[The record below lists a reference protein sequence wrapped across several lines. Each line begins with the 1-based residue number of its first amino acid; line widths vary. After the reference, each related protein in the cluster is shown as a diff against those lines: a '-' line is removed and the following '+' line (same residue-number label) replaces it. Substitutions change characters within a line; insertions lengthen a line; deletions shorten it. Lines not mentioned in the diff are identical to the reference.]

1 MGSGKT
7 KNRRLPLLP
16 LRGLLV
22 YPSMVLHL
30 DVGRDKSVRAL
41 ERAMVDDHMILL
53 CSQSEVNIEEPTEED
68 IYRIGTIAKV
78 RQMLKLPN
86 GTIRVLVEGVLRAE
100 IMDYLPT
107 EEFYEVM
114 VKEFPEEET
123 TDPEVD
129 ALMRSVLSQFEHYTS
144 LSKKITP
151 ETHAAVS
158 DIDDPGRL
166 ADVITSHLSLKIKDK
181 QDILETIDVRQRLE
195 RLLDIL
201 NNEREVLELE
211 RKISQRVKK
220 QMEKTQK
227 EYYLREQMKAIQ
239 KELGEKEGR
248 AGEVEELRSQLEQAG
263 VPDQVK
269 EKIEKEIDRLEKM
282 PTTSAEGGVI
292 RNYIDWLLSL
302 PWSKETEDD
311 LSLSKAEDILNQDHY
326 GLEKP
331 KERVLEYLAVQQL
344 VKKLKGPILCLVGP
358 PGVGK
363 TSLARSIA
371 KSLGRKFVRISLG
384 GVRDEAEIRGH
395 RRTYVGAMPGRI
407 IQGMKTAGSSNPVF
421 LLDEIDKMAM
431 DFRGDPASALLEVL
445 DPEQN
450 NTFSDHFVEVPFDLS
465 SVMFVTTANAMH
477 NIPRPLLDRMEV
489 LYIPGYTEL
498 EKLKIAERYLLPK
511 QKREHGLTD
520 EQLHVSEETLLQLIR
535 DYTRE
540 SGVRNLEQQMAAI
553 CRKAAKQIV
562 ASGTVPIKAEEA
574 AEQDEPALNVLEA
587 AFGEGGEAASLS
599 GRLEKQQEAALQS
612 EPQSE
617 TEQPAEVKT
626 LNVDLELLKEW
637 LGPAKFRYGMAEAEN
652 QIGAV
657 TGLAWTEVGGDTLVI
672 EVTVMPGSGKLTLT
686 GQLGDV
692 MKESAQAAFS
702 YTRSKALE
710 LGIDPQ
716 FHEKNDIHIHIPEGA
731 IPKDGPSAGITIAT
745 ALISALTGRYVS
757 KEVAMTGEITLR
769 GRVLPIGGLKEKS
782 LAAHR
787 AGIKKILLPK
797 DNVRDLR
804 DIPDS
809 VRSEITFVPV
819 GHIDEVLLHALL
831 PANTEEKA
839 GTPIL

>member
-1 MGSGKT
+1 MGPSKSKG
-7 KNRRLPLLP
+7 RRLPLLP

-41 ERAMVDDHMILL
+41 ERAMVEDHMILL
-53 CSQSEVNIEEPTEED
+53 CSQSEVNIEEPTQED
-68 IYRIGTIAKV
+68 IYKVGTIAKV

-86 GTIRVLVEGVLRAE
+86 GTIRVLVEGVVRAE
-100 IMDYLPT
+100 VQSYVTND
-107 EEFYEVM
+107 EFYEVM
-114 VKEFPEEET
+114 AKELPEEDT
-123 TDPEVD
+123 DDPEVD
-129 ALMRSVLSQFEHYTS
+129 ALMRSVLSQFEHYIS
-144 LSKKITP
+144 LSKKVTP
-151 ETHAAVS
+151 ETYAAVS

-181 QDILETIDVRQRLE
+181 QDILETIDVAERLE
-195 RLLDIL
+195 RLLDLL

-211 RKISQRVKK
+211 RQINQRVKK

-248 AGEVEELRSQLEQAG
+248 AGEAEELRSQLEEAG
-263 VPDQVK
+263 VPEAVK
-269 EKIEKEIDRLEKM
+269 EKVVKEIERLEKM
-282 PTTSAEGGVI
+282 PPSSAEGGVI
-292 RNYIDWLLSL
+292 RNYIDWLLAL
-302 PWSKETEDD
+302 PWNKRTNDD
-311 LSLSKAEDILNQDHY
+311 LSIEKAEDILNDDHY

-344 VKKLKGPILCLVGP
+344 VGKMKGPILCLVGP

-371 KSLGRKFVRISLG
+371 KSLDRKFVRISLG

-407 IQGMKTAGSSNPVF
+407 MQGMKTAGSLNPVF
-421 LLDEIDKMAM
+421 LLDEIDKMAS
-431 DFRGDPASALLEVL
+431 DFRGDPSSALLEVL

-450 NTFSDHFVEVPFDLS
+450 NTFSDHYIEVPFDLS
-465 SVMFVTTANAMH
+465 NVMFVTTANALH

-498 EKLKIAERYLLPK
+498 EKEQIGVRYLLPK
-511 QKREHGLTD
+511 QKRDHGLEETQLELTD
-520 EQLHVSEETLLQLIR
+520 EALQLLIR
-535 DYTRE
+535 EYTRE
-540 SGVRNLEQQMAAI
+540 SGVRNLEQQIAAV
-553 CRKAAKQIV
+553 CRKAAKHFV
-562 ASGTVPIKAEEA
+562 SEIKTAEEGSE
-574 AEQDEPALNVLEA
+574 EQETKPLKVDSELV
-587 AFGEGGEAASLS
+587 
-599 GRLEKQQEAALQS
+599 KQ
-612 EPQSE
+612 
-617 TEQPAEVKT
+617 
-626 LNVDLELLKEW
+626 W
-637 LGPAKFRYGMAEAEN
+637 LGPPKFRYGLAESED

-686 GQLGDV
+686 GKLGDV

-710 LGIDPQ
+710 LSIDPS

-745 ALISALTGRYVS
+745 ALISALTNRYVS
-757 KEVAMTGEITLR
+757 REVAMTGEITLR

-787 AGIKKILLPK
+787 AGIRKVLLPK
-797 DNVRDLR
+797 DNERDLK

-809 VRSEITFVPV
+809 IKADMTFVPV
-819 GHIDEVLLHALL
+819 GHMDEVLLQALV
-831 PANTEEKA
+831 PAGTAEKA
-839 GTPIL
+839 GTPIS

>member
-1 MGSGKT
+1 MVPGKW

-30 DVGRDKSVRAL
+30 DVGREKSVRAL
-41 ERAMVDDHMILL
+41 EKAMVDDHMILL
-53 CSQSEVNIEEPTEED
+53 CSQSEVNIEEPSQED
-68 IYRIGTIAKV
+68 IYRVGTIARV

-86 GTIRVLVEGVLRAE
+86 GTIRVLVEGVMRAE
-100 IMDYLPT
+100 IMAYLPN
-107 EEFYEVM
+107 EEFYEVTA
-114 VKEFPEEET
+114 KELPEEEPN
-123 TDPEVD
+123 DPEID
-129 ALMRSVLSQFEHYTS
+129 ALMRTVLTQFEHYIN
-144 LSKKITP
+144 LSKKVTP
-151 ETHAAVS
+151 ETLAAVS
-158 DIDDPGRL
+158 DIDEPGRL
-166 ADVITSHLSLKIKDK
+166 ADVITSHLTLKIKDK
-181 QDILETIDVRQRLE
+181 QDILETIPVKDRLE
-195 RLLDIL
+195 KLLDIL

-248 AGEVEELRSQLEQAG
+248 AGEVEELRSQLAEAAL
-263 VPDQVK
+263 PDTVR
-269 EKIEKEIDRLEKM
+269 EKVEKEIDRLEKM
-282 PTTSAEGGVI
+282 PPTSAEGGVI

-302 PWSKETEDD
+302 PWEKQTEDQLD
-311 LSLSKAEDILNQDHY
+311 IKRAEAILDEDHY

-344 VKKLKGPILCLVGP
+344 VQKLKGPILCLVGP

-363 TSLARSIA
+363 TSMARSVA
-371 KSLGRKFVRISLG
+371 KSLGREFVRISLG

-407 IQGMKTAGSSNPVF
+407 IQGMKTAGTSNPVF

-450 NTFSDHFVEVPFDLS
+450 NTFSDHFIEVPFDLS
-465 SVMFVTTANAMH
+465 HVMFITTANVVH

-498 EKLKIAERYLLPK
+498 EKTQIAKRYLLPK
-511 QKREHGLTD
+511 QKKDHGLAE
-520 EQLHVSEETLLQLIR
+520 EQLSVEEPTVLQMIR
-535 DYTRE
+535 EYTRE
-540 SGVRNLEQQMAAI
+540 AGVRNLEQQVAAL
-553 CRKAAKQIV
+553 CRKAAKELVTDPQK
-562 ASGTVPIKAEEA
+562 APIDVDSAQLKA
-574 AEQDEPALNVLEA
+574 
-587 AFGEGGEAASLS
+587 
-599 GRLEKQQEAALQS
+599 
-612 EPQSE
+612 
-617 TEQPAEVKT
+617 
-626 LNVDLELLKEW
+626 W
-637 LGPAKFRYGMAEAEN
+637 LGPAKFRYGMAESEN

-672 EVTVMPGSGKLTLT
+672 EVTIMPGSGKLTLT
-686 GQLGDV
+686 GKLGDV

-702 YTRSKALE
+702 YTRSRALE

-731 IPKDGPSAGITIAT
+731 IPKDGPSAGITMAT
-745 ALISALTGRYVS
+745 ALISALTGRYVD

-787 AGIKKILLPK
+787 AGIRRIVLPK
-797 DNVRDLR
+797 DNERDLR

-809 VRSEITFVPV
+809 VREELEFYPV
-819 GHIDEVLLHALL
+819 SSMDEVLGLALL
-831 PANTEEKA
+831 GSADQTAAPVTGRIE
-839 GTPIL
+839 